1 MVTATFPHCAPPSIA
16 DLTELDG
23 TFELPAAVAPG
34 VREHRGPCLG
44 QNRWVDYTDGRLM
57 FRAPQDDEAGS
68 VRRGPDAGDFP
79 LGLEIGRD
87 GVLYIPD
94 SAGANA
100 HVVVFLHGAGGTA
113 RRELRAVIAAA
124 DRFGVVIA
132 APDSRGMSWDVLE
145 GGFGPDVAF
154 MDRMLESL
162 DNRLDVDLSRL
173 AIGGISDGA
182 SYALSLGVVNGDLFQ
197 AVVAFS
203 PGFAVAPAVVG
214 RPRIFVSH
222 GTEDPILPIDA
233 TSRRLVPGL
242 RSEGYDVTY
251 REFTGGHTVPPSIAD
266 AGFAWLVGATSG

>member
-1 MVTATFPHCAPPSIA
+1 MAT
-16 DLTELDG
+16 
-23 TFELPAAVAPG
+23 
-34 VREHRGPCLG
+34 REHRQPCLG
-44 QNRWVDYTDGRLM
+44 HNRWVDYTDGRLM
-57 FRAPQDDEAGS
+57 FRAPQATGEERR
-68 VRRGPDAGDFP
+68 VRREPEAGDFP
-79 LGLEIGRD
+79 LGIEVGRD

-94 SAGANA
+94 NAGSNA
-100 HVVVFLHGAGGTA
+100 TVVVFLHGAGGTG

-154 MDRMLESL
+154 MDRMLRSL
-162 DNRLDVDLSRL
+162 DNRFDLDLTHL

-182 SYALSLGVVNGDLFQ
+182 SYALSLGVVNGDLFH
-197 AVVAFS
+197 AVLAFS
-203 PGFAVAPAVVG
+203 PGFAVAPAVIG

-233 TSRRLVPGL
+233 TSRPLVSGL

-251 REFTGGHTVPPSIAD
+251 REFTGGHTVPPPIAD